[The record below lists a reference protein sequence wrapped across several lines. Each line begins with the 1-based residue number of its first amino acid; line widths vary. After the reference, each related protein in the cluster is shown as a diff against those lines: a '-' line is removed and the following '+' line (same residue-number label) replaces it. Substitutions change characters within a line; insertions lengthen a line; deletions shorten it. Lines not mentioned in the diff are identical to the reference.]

1 MAGKRGC
8 SLEHRQGAGTALSCN
23 VSFTDVK
30 GSSEEDMI
38 GVRCPCLKKD
48 KENLGKDREP
58 VLQRHEREA
67 AQEFLQHL
75 DTESDQ
81 PLLNQQCLHALKTLS
96 ISENPKL
103 QQSAA
108 IYYLHISQQ
117 VTKETVVQMGLLEP
131 ILELLGSGDQTVQ
144 CNSCACVAMLAT
156 SASNREAIV
165 SIGGILPLLVLCKS
179 YEPRVQQNAIGAI
192 LNLTRSETTRE
203 VLCKEGA
210 LPLLMI
216 LLQSPDSEIQY
227 YSCAALSNIATCSG
241 HHMALLQVGNCF
253 LLKTL
258 LSLML
263 SSVEKICCQSCCCLR
278 NLSVNVHTQEDM
290 ISMGCIKQLAALLQ
304 SSSKAVWESAVTLLS
319 ALSQHPPNRDEIVNE
334 GILETLGKWLLQSD
348 GNCMIVFSHI
358 SLVLKNLN
366 DSKYL
371 QIQHLVSLAIQQE
384 SAEVAFHAACIIR
397 QMQAHDADFS
407 AAIQMSPI
415 LEQLH
420 KVQKQTDK
428 TQDLLRMAML
438 SSSKGDGE
446 ENSELSICCGGRL
459 EDGRT
464 GSERG
469 NVSPGTRES
478 SPPGLHLGPWTG
490 AWKLNPV
497 GDHGHHQG
505 EPGRSWSPGFQHF
518 CHSSK
523 FCRKINR
530 EHIRVQHKG
539 GAASLH
545 LGSRSREVD
554 DRACV
559 EE

>member
-1 MAGKRGC
+1 MSLCDVC
-8 SLEHRQGAGTALSCN
+8 SDLLKDVVALVQRASARIVQRIRDCIA
-23 VSFTDVK
+23 SLT
-30 GSSEEDMI
+30 
-38 GVRCPCLKKD
+38 RCPCLKKD
-48 KENLGKDREP
+48 KGNLGKDREP

-117 VTKETVVQMGLLEP
+117 GITQLPSKFLECYHALLQSHDLEVQKITSLSLVNLLTEEKVTKETVVQMGLLEP

-165 SIGGILPLLVLCKS
+165 YAGGILPLLVLCKS
-179 YEPRVQQNAIGAI
+179 YEPRVQQNAVGAI

-227 YSCAALSNIATCSG
+227 YSCAALSNIATCPG

-263 SSVEKICCQSCCCLR
+263 SSVEKICCQSCCCLQ

-290 ISMGCIKQLAALLQ
+290 VSMGCIKQLAAQLQ

-319 ALSQHPPNRDEIVNE
+319 SLSQHPPNRDEIVNE
-334 GILETLGKWLLQSD
+334 GILEILGKWLLQSD
-348 GNCMIVFSHI
+348 GNCTIVLSHI

-371 QIQHLVSLAIQQE
+371 QALINSKCVNGIIKTLTLTTCTEHAEEPLLSMTKCLKELMEFEIISLHMGDLLENDQIQRLVSLAIQQE
-384 SAEVAFHAACIIR
+384 SVEVAFHAACIIR
-397 QMQAHDADFS
+397 QMQAHGQVNQLLKRHTANILRYLLQFLRS
-407 AAIQMSPI
+407 QEIGLQQLAIST
-415 LEQLH
+415 LCQL
-420 KVQKQTDK
+420 KEGK
-428 TQDLLRMAML
+428 
-438 SSSKGDGE
+438 
-446 ENSELSICCGGRL
+446 
-459 EDGRT
+459 
-464 GSERG
+464 
-469 NVSPGTRES
+469 
-478 SPPGLHLGPWTG
+478 
-490 AWKLNPV
+490 
-497 GDHGHHQG
+497 
-505 EPGRSWSPGFQHF
+505 
-518 CHSSK
+518 
-523 FCRKINR
+523 
-530 EHIRVQHKG
+530 
-539 GAASLH
+539 
-545 LGSRSREVD
+545 
-554 DRACV
+554 
-559 EE
+559 